1 MVGSPYSPFRVFHRT
16 IGCILA
22 VLIVAIVS
30 ACGSTSTESLV
41 GPGGPK
47 CAVSLTGPSD
57 SISASGGAG
66 TVAVNTQPECEW
78 TASADASWLTGL
90 APTTGQGSGEV
101 QFQVVANPNGT
112 ARQSAVT
119 INGQRAVIQQ
129 NAAACE
135 LTATASNSGFP
146 ASGGSATISIAVPAA
161 CPWTASSNVS
171 WIGVSPASG
180 SGSANIGFT
189 VAVNSG
195 AARTGTVTAGGVSIT
210 VGQSAA
216 GPAPAPSC
224 SVSLQQSS
232 TSIPGGGGSGTI
244 GITANAGCP
253 WTASSTVSWITLT
266 TTNGSGN
273 GSVGFTVAA
282 NTASASRTGSVNISG
297 ATFTVNQAGTSAP
310 CTVTINPTSQSVPAA
325 GANVNVGVSA
335 SGSCAWTATSNAA
348 WLSITAGAAGSGNGT
363 VTVTAAVN
371 TGTARTGTVT
381 IGGQTFT
388 ANQAAAAPTCT
399 YSINPTSITVGS
411 DKVSGL
417 TVAVTAGAGCS
428 WNATSQ
434 AGWLH
439 ISGTNSGSGNGTV
452 TYNVDDAKNPPRTG
466 TLTIAG
472 QTLTVTQVQ
481 CSTTLNPQT
490 QSVPVLG
497 GSFTVSVNT
506 QIGCDWQ
513 AVESLSWVT
522 VTSGTSGTGT
532 GTVGYTVA
540 PNVAGARSGTV
551 AIGGQTLTINQAAVL
566 P

>member
-1 MVGSPYSPFRVFHRT
+1 
-16 IGCILA
+16 
-22 VLIVAIVS
+22 
-30 ACGSTSTESLV
+30 
-41 GPGGPK
+41 
-47 CAVSLTGPSD
+47 
-57 SISASGGAG
+57 
-66 TVAVNTQPECEW
+66 
-78 TASADASWLTGL
+78 
-90 APTTGQGSGEV
+90 
-101 QFQVVANPNGT
+101 
-112 ARQSAVT
+112 
-119 INGQRAVIQQ
+119 
-129 NAAACE
+129 
-135 LTATASNSGFP
+135 
-146 ASGGSATISIAVPAA
+146 
-161 CPWTASSNVS
+161 
-171 WIGVSPASG
+171 
-180 SGSANIGFT
+180 
-189 VAVNSG
+189 
-195 AARTGTVTAGGVSIT
+195 
-210 VGQSAA
+210 
-216 GPAPAPSC
+216 
-224 SVSLQQSS
+224 
-232 TSIPGGGGSGTI
+232 
-244 GITANAGCP
+244 
-253 WTASSTVSWITLT
+253 
-266 TTNGSGN
+266 
-273 GSVGFTVAA
+273 
-282 NTASASRTGSVNISG
+282 
-297 ATFTVNQAGTSAP
+297 
-310 CTVTINPTSQSVPAA
+310 
-325 GANVNVGVSA
+325 
-335 SGSCAWTATSNAA
+335 
-348 WLSITAGAAGSGNGT
+348 
-363 VTVTAAVN
+363 VTAAVN

-428 WNATSQ
+428 WSATSQ

-439 ISGTNSGSGNGTV
+439 IAGTNSGSGNGTV

-472 QTLTVTQVQ
+472 QLLTVTQVQ

-490 QSVPVLG
+490 QAVPVLG